1 MRLGHGSMMP
11 WWYGSGGSP
20 IHHPLGNQGPWPMA
34 EIGAWIVLLGLL
46 VVLVGV
52 LWHLGRQLQ
61 AARRTLQAYEV
72 LDRLAAKAIRA
83 EDRHALLQAATEII
97 GDYLAPVHHI
107 GILLHDPTRQVLYVA
122 AHRGRY
128 PPAQSFLPLGQG
140 IMGRAWRTGQA
151 QRVADVRRDPDYFPA
166 HPDTIAEL
174 DAPIPGSQGLL
185 GIIGVESPRAGA
197 FDAQDE
203 FFLTT
208 TARLLGLALET
219 LEQRGHLR
227 ERVEALGHVFRFFE
241 AMRNAK
247 TRLHVMHLLLHEAM
261 ALTGAAAGALFL
273 APEDRSG
280 PLRLALHA
288 PRRTPRPRVA
298 LPALEDIPAGHW
310 AATPDH
316 PLPEWLTALGDPWDH
331 LPSAGLY
338 PLPLS
343 RGILALAFPLWEG
356 PTAPVQEALT
366 LMAEAADNALLR
378 VHLHG
383 QLRRQVRHLRHL
395 RAVDQALTARLDRDE
410 VLRLLLRRLRQEL
423 HVTGAAVFGFP
434 LGQEE
439 RPYFRCLVAEGHV
452 AEEVRQAVIGLDE
465 VVTARHKPFAGAY
478 IVRNLSRWRD
488 PDFPDALRAALTG
501 QRLRAFAAFP
511 LVVQGKLRGQLEVF
525 HKHAFPRARDWWERL
540 QSYVQQAAVILDHTA
555 TLHALE
561 RKNREL
567 EAAFVGALRAWER
580 TLGLRSQATEGHGA
594 RVAELAL
601 ALGQALGLSG
611 ERLHHL
617 YWGGLLHDLGKIG
630 IPDAILLKPGPLT
643 EEEFALVRQHPL
655 WGYEILKEIPFI
667 PQTVLNAVR
676 YHHERWDG
684 QGYPEGLK
692 RWEIPLEARIL
703 AVADVWDA
711 LTSDRPYRPAYS
723 PRQACEYIRA
733 HAGKQFDPRVVRV
746 FLGWIKEQGGLTCPE
761 AAPHSAVSARRMV

>member
-1 MRLGHGSMMP
+1 M
-11 WWYGSGGSP
+11 
-20 IHHPLGNQGPWPMA
+20 
-34 EIGAWIVLLGLL
+34 
-46 VVLVGV
+46 
-52 LWHLGRQLQ
+52 
-61 AARRTLQAYEV
+61 
-72 LDRLAAKAIRA
+72 
-83 EDRHALLQAATEII
+83 QAATNII
-97 GDYLAPVHHI
+97 GTHLSPVHHI
-107 GILLHDPTRQVLYVA
+107 GILLHDPVRQVLYMA
-122 AHRGRY
+122 AHWGRY
-128 PPAQSFLPLGQG
+128 PPVQSFLPLGQG
-140 IMGRAWRTGQA
+140 IMGRAWRTGQV

-166 HPDTIAEL
+166 HPDTVSEL

-185 GIIGVESPRAGA
+185 GVIGVESARPKA

-208 TARLLGLALET
+208 TARLLGLALES

-241 AMRNAK
+241 AMRGAQ
-247 TRLHVMHLLLHEAM
+247 TRLQVMRLLVQEAR

-273 APEDRSG
+273 TPEGRFK
-280 PLRLALHA
+280 PLRLALHDPKTA
-288 PRRTPRPRVA
+288 VDSKVVPPPFEEIPLGHWVATPQRP
-298 LPALEDIPAGHW
+298 LPA
-310 AATPDH
+310 
-316 PLPEWLTALGDPWDH
+316 WLTALGEPWNRA
-331 LPSAGLY
+331 PSVGLY

-356 PTAPVQEALT
+356 PTTPVQEALT

-378 VHLHG
+378 IHLHG

-395 RAVDQALTARLDRDE
+395 RAVDQALTARLDRDA
-410 VLRLLLRRLRQEL
+410 VLRLLVRRLRQEL
-423 HVTGAAVFGFP
+423 HLTGTAIFGFP
-434 LGQEE
+434 LGKEE
-439 RPYFRCLVAEGHV
+439 HPYLHCLVAEGHV
-452 AEEVRQAVIGLDE
+452 AEEIRQAVLKVDDA
-465 VVTARHKPFAGAY
+465 VTARQKPLAVAY
-478 IVRNLSRWRD
+478 IVRDLTRWRD
-488 PDFPDALRAALTG
+488 PGFPEALRAVLASY
-501 QRLRAFAAFP
+501 RVRAFAAFP
-511 LVVQGKLRGQLEVF
+511 LVVQGKLHGQLEVF

-723 PRQACEYIRA
+723 PRQACEHIRRN
-733 HAGKQFDPRVVRV
+733 AGKQFDPRVVRA
-746 FLGWIKEQGGLTCPE
+746 LLSWLKGQEKPICPDVT
-761 AAPHSAVSARRMV
+761 PHSEASSA